1 MRGKINSLGPTSA
14 RRQIDFHVLW
24 LLEPTRAHKPYA
36 EESMARLDRRADS
49 VALNSS
55 TER

>member
-1 MRGKINSLGPTSA
+1 MGGKINSLGPTSTP
-14 RRQIDFHVLW
+14 RQIDFHLLW
-24 LLEPTRAHKPYA
+24 LLEPTRAYKLYA

-55 TER
+55 TDR